1 MDTHNLAHVARHGN
15 SRSEAEDVLSRYH
28 VLLED
33 DMVGN
38 EKRWV
43 AVGSTRA
50 GRILVIVFTVR
61 GQAMRPI
68 TGWNADKEAAAL
80 YFKELGA
87 L

>member
-1 MDTHNLAHVARHGN
+1 
-15 SRSEAEDVLSRYH
+15 
-28 VLLED
+28 
-33 DMVGN
+33 MVGN